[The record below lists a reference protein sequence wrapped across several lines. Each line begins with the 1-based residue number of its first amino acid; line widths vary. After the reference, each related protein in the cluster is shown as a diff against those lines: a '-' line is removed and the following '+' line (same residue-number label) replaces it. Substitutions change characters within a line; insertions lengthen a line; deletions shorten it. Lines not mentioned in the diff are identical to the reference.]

1 MPNKTTFGMK
11 LTPRPI
17 SPQINGR
24 ISRAFYSNMNDADVQ
39 YSNVRDIVKREVF
52 DFNTRYNE
60 TPTPEED
67 AFIDEV
73 TTLHIVSRYLHG

>member
-1 MPNKTTFGMK
+1 MPNKSTFGMK

-24 ISRAFYSNMNDADVQ
+24 ISRAFYSNMDDADVQ
-39 YSNVRDIVKREVF
+39 FSNVRDIVKREVF

-73 TTLHIVSRYLHG
+73 TNFHIVIRYLHG